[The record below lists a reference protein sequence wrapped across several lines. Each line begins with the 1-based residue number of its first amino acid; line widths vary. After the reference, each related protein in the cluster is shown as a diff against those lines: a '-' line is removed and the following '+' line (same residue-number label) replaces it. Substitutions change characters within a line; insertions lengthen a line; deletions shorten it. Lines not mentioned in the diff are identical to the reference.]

1 MEIETRRLAD
11 LKPADYNPRKKLKPG
26 DPEYE
31 KIARSIE
38 EFGYCD
44 PIIINRDG
52 TIIGGH
58 QRTQVLL
65 DMGAETADC
74 VVVDLDPDKEK
85 ALNIALNKI
94 TGSWDEAK
102 LADLIGSLDLE
113 GYDLTKTGYSEPEL
127 KSILAQVTVTPD
139 DFGQDFSLP
148 NRQHV
153 LAHTMNV
160 TLHKQQIALIR
171 GGACAGRK
179 RGPRRNLREHRQ
191 ERKRPQQGGAGMAQT
206 EHKLVRE
213 RRPLTSIHP
222 ADYNPRKEL
231 KPGDPEFQNIQRS
244 LKEFGYVDPIIINKD
259 GTIIGGH
266 QRASV
271 LKSLGYTEAD
281 CIVVDLGKQDEKAL
295 NIALNKIGGQW
306 DMSLLRD
313 ALQDLTLSPV
323 DVNATGYSDDEL
335 SVILGDVMLE
345 KQHEESPIDRMT
357 FTFSLEQYADLQQA
371 LQIIGAKYKPDQME
385 TFGNTNKTGNRIYM
399 VVKEWVEQKKS
410 KSG

>member
-1 MEIETRRLAD
+1 
-11 LKPADYNPRKKLKPG
+11 
-26 DPEYE
+26 
-31 KIARSIE
+31 
-38 EFGYCD
+38 
-44 PIIINRDG
+44 
-52 TIIGGH
+52 
-58 QRTQVLL
+58 
-65 DMGAETADC
+65 
-74 VVVDLDPDKEK
+74 
-85 ALNIALNKI
+85 
-94 TGSWDEAK
+94 
-102 LADLIGSLDLE
+102 
-113 GYDLTKTGYSEPEL
+113 
-127 KSILAQVTVTPD
+127 
-139 DFGQDFSLP
+139 
-148 NRQHV
+148 
-153 LAHTMNV
+153 
-160 TLHKQQIALIR
+160 
-171 GGACAGRK
+171 
-179 RGPRRNLREHRQ
+179 
-191 ERKRPQQGGAGMAQT
+191 MAQT

-313 ALQDLTLSPV
+313 ALQDLTLSSV

-371 LQIIGAKYKPDQME
+371 LQIIGAKHKPDQME

-399 VVKEWVEQKKS
+399 VVKEWAEQKKS
-410 KSG
+410 RSG

>member
-1 MEIETRRLAD
+1 
-11 LKPADYNPRKKLKPG
+11 
-26 DPEYE
+26 
-31 KIARSIE
+31 
-38 EFGYCD
+38 
-44 PIIINRDG
+44 
-52 TIIGGH
+52 
-58 QRTQVLL
+58 
-65 DMGAETADC
+65 
-74 VVVDLDPDKEK
+74 
-85 ALNIALNKI
+85 
-94 TGSWDEAK
+94 
-102 LADLIGSLDLE
+102 
-113 GYDLTKTGYSEPEL
+113 
-127 KSILAQVTVTPD
+127 
-139 DFGQDFSLP
+139 
-148 NRQHV
+148 
-153 LAHTMNV
+153 
-160 TLHKQQIALIR
+160 
-171 GGACAGRK
+171 
-179 RGPRRNLREHRQ
+179 
-191 ERKRPQQGGAGMAQT
+191 MAQA

-213 RRPLTSIHP
+213 RRLLTSIHP
-222 ADYNPRKEL
+222 AEYNPRKEL
-231 KPGDPEFQNIQRS
+231 KPGDPEFKNIQRS

-281 CIVVDLGKQDEKAL
+281 CIVVDLKKQDEKAL

-335 SVILGDVMLE
+335 S
-345 KQHEESPIDRMT
+345 EESPIDRMT

>member
-11 LKPADYNPRKKLKPG
+11 LKPADYNPRKKLEPG

-74 VVVDLDPDKEK
+74 VVVDLDPDK
-85 ALNIALNKI
+85 
-94 TGSWDEAK
+94 
-102 LADLIGSLDLE
+102 
-113 GYDLTKTGYSEPEL
+113 
-127 KSILAQVTVTPD
+127 
-139 DFGQDFSLP
+139 
-148 NRQHV
+148 
-153 LAHTMNV
+153 
-160 TLHKQQIALIR
+160 
-171 GGACAGRK
+171 
-179 RGPRRNLREHRQ
+179 
-191 ERKRPQQGGAGMAQT
+191 
-206 EHKLVRE
+206 
-213 RRPLTSIHP
+213 
-222 ADYNPRKEL
+222 
-231 KPGDPEFQNIQRS
+231 
-244 LKEFGYVDPIIINKD
+244 
-259 GTIIGGH
+259 
-266 QRASV
+266 
-271 LKSLGYTEAD
+271 
-281 CIVVDLGKQDEKAL
+281 EKAL

>member
-1 MEIETRRLAD
+1 
-11 LKPADYNPRKKLKPG
+11 
-26 DPEYE
+26 
-31 KIARSIE
+31 
-38 EFGYCD
+38 
-44 PIIINRDG
+44 
-52 TIIGGH
+52 
-58 QRTQVLL
+58 
-65 DMGAETADC
+65 
-74 VVVDLDPDKEK
+74 
-85 ALNIALNKI
+85 
-94 TGSWDEAK
+94 
-102 LADLIGSLDLE
+102 
-113 GYDLTKTGYSEPEL
+113 
-127 KSILAQVTVTPD
+127 
-139 DFGQDFSLP
+139 
-148 NRQHV
+148 
-153 LAHTMNV
+153 
-160 TLHKQQIALIR
+160 
-171 GGACAGRK
+171 
-179 RGPRRNLREHRQ
+179 
-191 ERKRPQQGGAGMAQT
+191 MAQT

-222 ADYNPRKEL
+222 AYYNPRREL

-323 DVNATGYSDDEL
+323 EVNATGYSDDEL

-385 TFGNTNKTGNRIYM
+385 TFGKTNKTGNRIYM

>member
-11 LKPADYNPRKKLKPG
+11 LKPADYNPRKKLEPG

-38 EFGYCD
+38 TFGYCD

-74 VVVDLDPDKEK
+74 VVVDLK
-85 ALNIALNKI
+85 
-94 TGSWDEAK
+94 
-102 LADLIGSLDLE
+102 
-113 GYDLTKTGYSEPEL
+113 
-127 KSILAQVTVTPD
+127 
-139 DFGQDFSLP
+139 
-148 NRQHV
+148 
-153 LAHTMNV
+153 
-160 TLHKQQIALIR
+160 
-171 GGACAGRK
+171 
-179 RGPRRNLREHRQ
+179 
-191 ERKRPQQGGAGMAQT
+191 
-206 EHKLVRE
+206 
-213 RRPLTSIHP
+213 
-222 ADYNPRKEL
+222 
-231 KPGDPEFQNIQRS
+231 
-244 LKEFGYVDPIIINKD
+244 
-259 GTIIGGH
+259 
-266 QRASV
+266 
-271 LKSLGYTEAD
+271 
-281 CIVVDLGKQDEKAL
+281 KQDEKAL

>member
-1 MEIETRRLAD
+1 
-11 LKPADYNPRKKLKPG
+11 
-26 DPEYE
+26 
-31 KIARSIE
+31 
-38 EFGYCD
+38 
-44 PIIINRDG
+44 
-52 TIIGGH
+52 
-58 QRTQVLL
+58 
-65 DMGAETADC
+65 
-74 VVVDLDPDKEK
+74 
-85 ALNIALNKI
+85 
-94 TGSWDEAK
+94 
-102 LADLIGSLDLE
+102 
-113 GYDLTKTGYSEPEL
+113 
-127 KSILAQVTVTPD
+127 
-139 DFGQDFSLP
+139 
-148 NRQHV
+148 
-153 LAHTMNV
+153 
-160 TLHKQQIALIR
+160 
-171 GGACAGRK
+171 
-179 RGPRRNLREHRQ
+179 
-191 ERKRPQQGGAGMAQT
+191 MAQT

-281 CIVVDLGKQDEKAL
+281 CIVVDFGKQDEKAL

-371 LQIIGAKYKPDQME
+371 LQIIGAKYKPGQME

>member
-11 LKPADYNPRKKLKPG
+11 LKPADYNPRKKLEPG

-58 QRTQVLL
+58 QR
-65 DMGAETADC
+65 
-74 VVVDLDPDKEK
+74 
-85 ALNIALNKI
+85 
-94 TGSWDEAK
+94 
-102 LADLIGSLDLE
+102 
-113 GYDLTKTGYSEPEL
+113 
-127 KSILAQVTVTPD
+127 
-139 DFGQDFSLP
+139 
-148 NRQHV
+148 
-153 LAHTMNV
+153 
-160 TLHKQQIALIR
+160 
-171 GGACAGRK
+171 
-179 RGPRRNLREHRQ
+179 
-191 ERKRPQQGGAGMAQT
+191 
-206 EHKLVRE
+206 
-213 RRPLTSIHP
+213 
-222 ADYNPRKEL
+222 
-231 KPGDPEFQNIQRS
+231 
-244 LKEFGYVDPIIINKD
+244 
-259 GTIIGGH
+259 
-266 QRASV
+266 ASV

-281 CIVVDLGKQDEKAL
+281 CIVVDLSKQDEKAL

-345 KQHEESPIDRMT
+345 NQREESPIDRMK
-357 FTFSLEQYADLQQA
+357 FIFSLEQFADLQKA
-371 LQIIGAKYKPDQME
+371 LQIMGAKYKPDQME
-385 TFGNTNKTGNRIYM
+385 TFGNSNKVGNRIYM
-399 VVKEWVEQKKS
+399 VVKEWAELKKF

>member
-1 MEIETRRLAD
+1 M
-11 LKPADYNPRKKLKPG
+11 
-26 DPEYE
+26 
-31 KIARSIE
+31 
-38 EFGYCD
+38 
-44 PIIINRDG
+44 
-52 TIIGGH
+52 
-58 QRTQVLL
+58 
-65 DMGAETADC
+65 
-74 VVVDLDPDKEK
+74 
-85 ALNIALNKI
+85 
-94 TGSWDEAK
+94 AK
-102 LADLIGSLDLE
+102 
-113 GYDLTKTGYSEPEL
+113 
-127 KSILAQVTVTPD
+127 
-139 DFGQDFSLP
+139 
-148 NRQHV
+148 
-153 LAHTMNV
+153 
-160 TLHKQQIALIR
+160 
-171 GGACAGRK
+171 
-179 RGPRRNLREHRQ
+179 
-191 ERKRPQQGGAGMAQT
+191 T

-295 NIALNKIGGQW
+295 NISLNKIGGQW

-371 LQIIGAKYKPDQME
+371 LQIIGAKYKPDQMK

-399 VVKEWVEQKKS
+399 VVKEWAEQKKS
-410 KSG
+410 RSG

>member
-11 LKPADYNPRKKLKPG
+11 LKPADYNPRKKLEPG

-38 EFGYCD
+38 EFGYC
-44 PIIINRDG
+44 
-52 TIIGGH
+52 
-58 QRTQVLL
+58 
-65 DMGAETADC
+65 
-74 VVVDLDPDKEK
+74 
-85 ALNIALNKI
+85 
-94 TGSWDEAK
+94 
-102 LADLIGSLDLE
+102 
-113 GYDLTKTGYSEPEL
+113 
-127 KSILAQVTVTPD
+127 
-139 DFGQDFSLP
+139 
-148 NRQHV
+148 
-153 LAHTMNV
+153 
-160 TLHKQQIALIR
+160 
-171 GGACAGRK
+171 
-179 RGPRRNLREHRQ
+179 
-191 ERKRPQQGGAGMAQT
+191 
-206 EHKLVRE
+206 
-213 RRPLTSIHP
+213 
-222 ADYNPRKEL
+222 
-231 KPGDPEFQNIQRS
+231 
-244 LKEFGYVDPIIINKD
+244 DPIIINKD

-399 VVKEWVEQKKS
+399 VVKEWAEQKKS
-410 KSG
+410 RSG

>member
-1 MEIETRRLAD
+1 
-11 LKPADYNPRKKLKPG
+11 
-26 DPEYE
+26 
-31 KIARSIE
+31 
-38 EFGYCD
+38 
-44 PIIINRDG
+44 
-52 TIIGGH
+52 
-58 QRTQVLL
+58 
-65 DMGAETADC
+65 
-74 VVVDLDPDKEK
+74 
-85 ALNIALNKI
+85 
-94 TGSWDEAK
+94 
-102 LADLIGSLDLE
+102 
-113 GYDLTKTGYSEPEL
+113 
-127 KSILAQVTVTPD
+127 
-139 DFGQDFSLP
+139 
-148 NRQHV
+148 
-153 LAHTMNV
+153 
-160 TLHKQQIALIR
+160 
-171 GGACAGRK
+171 
-179 RGPRRNLREHRQ
+179 
-191 ERKRPQQGGAGMAQT
+191 MAQA

-213 RRPLTSIHP
+213 RRLLTSIHP
-222 ADYNPRKEL
+222 AEYNPRKEL
-231 KPGDPEFQNIQRS
+231 KPGDPEFKNIQRS

-271 LKSLGYTEAD
+271 LKFLGYTEAD
-281 CIVVDLGKQDEKAL
+281 CIVVDLKKQDEKAL

-335 SVILGDVMLE
+335 SVILGDVMPE

>member
-11 LKPADYNPRKKLKPG
+11 LKPADYNPRKKLEPG

-38 EFGYCD
+38 TFGYCD
-44 PIIINRDG
+44 PIIINR
-52 TIIGGH
+52 
-58 QRTQVLL
+58 
-65 DMGAETADC
+65 
-74 VVVDLDPDKEK
+74 
-85 ALNIALNKI
+85 
-94 TGSWDEAK
+94 
-102 LADLIGSLDLE
+102 
-113 GYDLTKTGYSEPEL
+113 
-127 KSILAQVTVTPD
+127 
-139 DFGQDFSLP
+139 
-148 NRQHV
+148 
-153 LAHTMNV
+153 
-160 TLHKQQIALIR
+160 
-171 GGACAGRK
+171 
-179 RGPRRNLREHRQ
+179 
-191 ERKRPQQGGAGMAQT
+191 
-206 EHKLVRE
+206 
-213 RRPLTSIHP
+213 
-222 ADYNPRKEL
+222 
-231 KPGDPEFQNIQRS
+231 
-244 LKEFGYVDPIIINKD
+244 D

-281 CIVVDLGKQDEKAL
+281 CIVVDLKKQDEKAL

>member
-1 MEIETRRLAD
+1 
-11 LKPADYNPRKKLKPG
+11 
-26 DPEYE
+26 
-31 KIARSIE
+31 
-38 EFGYCD
+38 
-44 PIIINRDG
+44 
-52 TIIGGH
+52 
-58 QRTQVLL
+58 
-65 DMGAETADC
+65 
-74 VVVDLDPDKEK
+74 
-85 ALNIALNKI
+85 
-94 TGSWDEAK
+94 
-102 LADLIGSLDLE
+102 
-113 GYDLTKTGYSEPEL
+113 
-127 KSILAQVTVTPD
+127 
-139 DFGQDFSLP
+139 
-148 NRQHV
+148 
-153 LAHTMNV
+153 
-160 TLHKQQIALIR
+160 
-171 GGACAGRK
+171 
-179 RGPRRNLREHRQ
+179 
-191 ERKRPQQGGAGMAQT
+191 MAQT

-266 QRASV
+266 QRVSV

-281 CIVVDLGKQDEKAL
+281 CIVVDLSKQDEKAL

-345 KQHEESPIDRMT
+345 NQREESPIDRMK
-357 FTFSLEQYADLQQA
+357 FIFSLEQFADLQKA
-371 LQIIGAKYKPDQME
+371 LQIMGAKYKPDQME
-385 TFGNTNKTGNRIYM
+385 TFGNSNKVGNRIYM
-399 VVKEWVEQKKS
+399 VVKEWAELKKF

>member
-11 LKPADYNPRKKLKPG
+11 LKPADYNPRKKLEPG

-58 QRTQVLL
+58 QR
-65 DMGAETADC
+65 A
-74 VVVDLDPDKEK
+74 
-85 ALNIALNKI
+85 
-94 TGSWDEAK
+94 
-102 LADLIGSLDLE
+102 
-113 GYDLTKTGYSEPEL
+113 
-127 KSILAQVTVTPD
+127 SI
-139 DFGQDFSLP
+139 
-148 NRQHV
+148 
-153 LAHTMNV
+153 
-160 TLHKQQIALIR
+160 
-171 GGACAGRK
+171 
-179 RGPRRNLREHRQ
+179 
-191 ERKRPQQGGAGMAQT
+191 
-206 EHKLVRE
+206 
-213 RRPLTSIHP
+213 
-222 ADYNPRKEL
+222 
-231 KPGDPEFQNIQRS
+231 
-244 LKEFGYVDPIIINKD
+244 
-259 GTIIGGH
+259 
-266 QRASV
+266 

-281 CIVVDLGKQDEKAL
+281 CIVVDLSKKDEKAL

-399 VVKEWVEQKKS
+399 VVKEWAEQKKS
-410 KSG
+410 RSG

>member
-1 MEIETRRLAD
+1 
-11 LKPADYNPRKKLKPG
+11 
-26 DPEYE
+26 
-31 KIARSIE
+31 
-38 EFGYCD
+38 
-44 PIIINRDG
+44 
-52 TIIGGH
+52 
-58 QRTQVLL
+58 
-65 DMGAETADC
+65 
-74 VVVDLDPDKEK
+74 
-85 ALNIALNKI
+85 
-94 TGSWDEAK
+94 
-102 LADLIGSLDLE
+102 
-113 GYDLTKTGYSEPEL
+113 
-127 KSILAQVTVTPD
+127 
-139 DFGQDFSLP
+139 
-148 NRQHV
+148 
-153 LAHTMNV
+153 
-160 TLHKQQIALIR
+160 
-171 GGACAGRK
+171 
-179 RGPRRNLREHRQ
+179 
-191 ERKRPQQGGAGMAQT
+191 MAQT

-271 LKSLGYTEAD
+271 LKSLGYTKAD
-281 CIVVDLGKQDEKAL
+281 CIVVDLSKQDEKAL

>member
-1 MEIETRRLAD
+1 
-11 LKPADYNPRKKLKPG
+11 
-26 DPEYE
+26 
-31 KIARSIE
+31 
-38 EFGYCD
+38 
-44 PIIINRDG
+44 
-52 TIIGGH
+52 
-58 QRTQVLL
+58 
-65 DMGAETADC
+65 
-74 VVVDLDPDKEK
+74 
-85 ALNIALNKI
+85 
-94 TGSWDEAK
+94 
-102 LADLIGSLDLE
+102 
-113 GYDLTKTGYSEPEL
+113 
-127 KSILAQVTVTPD
+127 
-139 DFGQDFSLP
+139 
-148 NRQHV
+148 
-153 LAHTMNV
+153 
-160 TLHKQQIALIR
+160 
-171 GGACAGRK
+171 
-179 RGPRRNLREHRQ
+179 
-191 ERKRPQQGGAGMAQT
+191 MAQT

-295 NIALNKIGGQW
+295 NISLNKIGGQW

-335 SVILGDVMLE
+335 SVILGDIMLDTE
-345 KQHEESPIDRMT
+345 REECPIDRMK
-357 FTFSLEQYADLQQA
+357 FIFSLEQYADLQQA

>member
-11 LKPADYNPRKKLKPG
+11 LKPADYNPRKKLEPG

-58 QRTQVLL
+58 QR
-65 DMGAETADC
+65 
-74 VVVDLDPDKEK
+74 
-85 ALNIALNKI
+85 
-94 TGSWDEAK
+94 
-102 LADLIGSLDLE
+102 
-113 GYDLTKTGYSEPEL
+113 
-127 KSILAQVTVTPD
+127 
-139 DFGQDFSLP
+139 
-148 NRQHV
+148 
-153 LAHTMNV
+153 
-160 TLHKQQIALIR
+160 
-171 GGACAGRK
+171 
-179 RGPRRNLREHRQ
+179 
-191 ERKRPQQGGAGMAQT
+191 
-206 EHKLVRE
+206 
-213 RRPLTSIHP
+213 
-222 ADYNPRKEL
+222 
-231 KPGDPEFQNIQRS
+231 
-244 LKEFGYVDPIIINKD
+244 
-259 GTIIGGH
+259 
-266 QRASV
+266 ASV

-281 CIVVDLGKQDEKAL
+281 CIVVDFSKQDEKAL

-399 VVKEWVEQKKS
+399 VVKEWAEQKKS
-410 KSG
+410 RSG

>member
-1 MEIETRRLAD
+1 
-11 LKPADYNPRKKLKPG
+11 
-26 DPEYE
+26 
-31 KIARSIE
+31 
-38 EFGYCD
+38 
-44 PIIINRDG
+44 
-52 TIIGGH
+52 
-58 QRTQVLL
+58 
-65 DMGAETADC
+65 
-74 VVVDLDPDKEK
+74 
-85 ALNIALNKI
+85 
-94 TGSWDEAK
+94 
-102 LADLIGSLDLE
+102 
-113 GYDLTKTGYSEPEL
+113 
-127 KSILAQVTVTPD
+127 
-139 DFGQDFSLP
+139 
-148 NRQHV
+148 
-153 LAHTMNV
+153 
-160 TLHKQQIALIR
+160 
-171 GGACAGRK
+171 
-179 RGPRRNLREHRQ
+179 
-191 ERKRPQQGGAGMAQT
+191 MAQT

-313 ALQDLTLSPV
+313 ALQDLTLSSV

-385 TFGNTNKTGNRIYM
+385 TFRNTNKTGNRIYM
-399 VVKEWVEQKKS
+399 VVKEWAEQKKS
-410 KSG
+410 RSG